1 MYKLNITLYL
11 YREKA
16 REFIHPMVNRTTL
29 RSSRNSWL
37 LEQNRS
43 PTVHPL
49 GFVWLGVALF
59 FTAEEILSIL
69 ISIH

>member
-1 MYKLNITLYL
+1 MYKLNINL

-16 REFIHPMVNRTTL
+16 REFIHPMVNKTTL
-29 RSSRNSWL
+29 RRSRNSWL

-43 PTVHPL
+43 STAHPL